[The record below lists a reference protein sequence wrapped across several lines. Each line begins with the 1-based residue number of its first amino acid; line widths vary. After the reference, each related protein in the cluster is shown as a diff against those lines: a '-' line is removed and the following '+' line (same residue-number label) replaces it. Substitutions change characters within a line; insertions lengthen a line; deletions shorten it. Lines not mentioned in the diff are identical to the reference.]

1 MRMLGTLTAMAGIA
15 VGLGGCSAGMGR
27 YDVRVMPS
35 DQLKNAGSGVSLKM
49 DLVGVS
55 DFEKVKYESM
65 PIDEY
70 LTAPSGQAY
79 SMVFS
84 GKDMK
89 EQVLSKNDKIW
100 GVWSEAKARWL
111 FMFVDFP
118 PEAGAARREAIPI
131 RADRWDK
138 TTIEVQLN
146 PRSIRVITQPKP
158 DKE

>member
-1 MRMLGTLTAMAGIA
+1 MTGDGGVRATRTGNEETKDKEAKDKESTMRMLGTLTAMAGIA

-79 SMVFS
+79 SRCS
-84 GKDMK
+84 RG
-89 EQVLSKNDKIW
+89 
-100 GVWSEAKARWL
+100 R
-111 FMFVDFP
+111 
-118 PEAGAARREAIPI
+118 
-131 RADRWDK
+131 
-138 TTIEVQLN
+138 T
-146 PRSIRVITQPKP
+146 
-158 DKE
+158 